1 MSVIG
6 WFMSGDV
13 NKSTWVSCPVRRA
26 EVREGSVQRGA
37 AAAAAAAASADAVAA
52 AVVRRGCCPSKEKY
66 CAMSAQCFLL
76 GYHLIFELANY
87 LRISCGFRLH
97 KSFVSKEKYC
107 AMCFLWWLLLLFPRN
122 SLSVRE
128 CTVFFC

>member
-26 EVREGSVQRGA
+26 EVREGSVRRP
-37 AAAAAAAASADAVAA
+37 AAAASADAVAA
-52 AVVRRGCCPSKEKY
+52 VVVRRRCCPSKE
-66 CAMSAQCFLL
+66 
-76 GYHLIFELANY
+76 N
-87 LRISCGFRLH
+87 
-97 KSFVSKEKYC
+97 YC
-107 AMCFLWWLLLLFPRN
+107 AMCFLWWLLLFPRN

-128 CTVFFC
+128 CTVFFFLLGYHQIFELANLFKDFLRVVITKIFRCKII